1 MHING
6 LDRLQERV
14 PEMRGTGG
22 FLRVA
27 LAIGGVFV
35 LTSLFFLAADR
46 GFPEWMPDGEIVIL
60 ALGFLLLT
68 RFYSQ
73 RKRYQER
80 YGERAFWMAFTRF
93 NIPGLG
99 IVAASI
105 GHLAYIAGPDI
116 PNVPWRPWLVALG
129 YVLLVGGLLLWLRAV
144 ASFGLDSLLM
154 LYVYHP
160 QEGPR
165 LLTGLYQYIR
175 HPVYSAAQHLGFGLA
190 MIHANWYALLVALLL
205 PLFFAGWTRLVEEPE
220 LMARFPDYGEY
231 RRRVPAF
238 VPRPGDFFR
247 LWGMLIGR
255 NAPAPE
261 GRQT

>member
-6 LDRLQERV
+6 LDRLQELV
-14 PEMRGTGG
+14 PEMRGRWG
-22 FLRVA
+22 FARVT
-27 LAIGGVFV
+27 LAIGGMFI

-46 GFPEWMPDGEIVIL
+46 GFPEWMPDGEIVVL

-68 RFYSQ
+68 RFFSQ
-73 RKRYQER
+73 RRRYQDR
-80 YGERAFWMAFTRF
+80 YGERAFWKAFTRF

-99 IVAASI
+99 IVASSI
-105 GHLAYIAGPDI
+105 CHLAYIAGPDI

-129 YVLLVGGLLLWLRAV
+129 YALLVGGLLLWFRAV
-144 ASFGLDSLLM
+144 TSFGLDSLLM

-165 LLTGLYQYIR
+165 LTTGPYRFIR
-175 HPVYSAAQHLGFGLA
+175 HPVYSAALHIGFGVA
-190 MIHANWYALLVALLL
+190 MIHADWYALLVALLL

-220 LMARFPDYGEY
+220 LIERFPEYAEY

-238 VPRPGDFFR
+238 VPRFLDFAN
-247 LWGMLIGR
+247 LWGWLLGLK
-255 NAPAPE
+255 AETPE
-261 GRQT
+261 R